1 MGQKVDPAQ
10 ALEVR
15 AGEAR
20 TLAEAQALHAEA
32 DRLRRVPRAG
42 PLGLWSRQPLFR
54 N

>member
-10 ALEVR
+10 QLDQR

-20 TLAEAQALHAEA
+20 TLAEAQSLHAQA
-32 DRLRRVPRAG
+32 DWLRRARR
-42 PLGLWSRQPLFR
+42 PLPFSGWALFR